1 MYVAT
6 TIAKNG
12 FFFTPQ
18 SPEKRYPGTL
28 TISDGGRIELEI
40 TTDEPAFTSYSEM
53 MIGRLIG
60 QVEGG
65 YVTLEDCE
73 YRTMNLSFTGMTGKS
88 LITARL
94 AFVGAGLTESPTF
107 TSLRFSVDGLSEWL
121 GRSAFKIEID
131 QSFEDYTVTMKR
143 PEPVQCTLPDGTAL
157 EINIEVKLPGAIK
170 YPTLELYQQAFL
182 QITPIEPQTFEYY
195 QKLSHRITRFFS
207 FVIGRPVA
215 IHSLKAKINDP
226 ATSDPHNW
234 LELYFKSL
242 NNSTKQ
248 SISSRDMLLQ
258 FSSIELRFED
268 LLSTWLNEYENLM
281 PALHHYF
288 SVQDESLV
296 YLDTK
301 FIAMAQAL
309 EAFHRRTYDSRRLP
323 KEEYRDKVAA
333 IIEGC
338 PAEDRQWLQ
347 QKLHFGNEITLA
359 ERLHQLIDR
368 FEGLFGGEEL
378 IDSIVRGTVRTR
390 NYHAHYDPEGAGK
403 ALKGGALISLTFRL
417 RVSFTLCLLVRLGLT
432 EEEAIELARSTPLQR
447 LLRNA
452 NYIEQNG
459 D

>member
-40 TTDEPAFTSYSEM
+40 TADEPAFTSYDEM

-65 YVTLEDCE
+65 YVTLEGCE
-73 YRTMNLSFTGMTGKS
+73 YRTMNLSFAGMTGKS

-94 AFVGAGLTESPTF
+94 VFVGLGLPESAKF
-107 TSLRFSVDGLSEWL
+107 TSLRFCVDGLNEWL
-121 GRSAFKIEID
+121 GRSAFEVGIG
-131 QSFEDYTVTMKR
+131 QSFEDWTVTMKR
-143 PEPVQCTLPDGTAL
+143 PEPVQCTLPDDTML
-157 EINIEVKLPGAIK
+157 EIDIEVKLPGAIK
-170 YPTLELYQQAFL
+170 YPTLELYQQAFI
-182 QITPIEPQTFEYY
+182 QITPAEPQPFEFY

-207 FVIGRPVA
+207 FAIGRPVA
-215 IHSLKAKINDP
+215 IHSLKAKIDDP
-226 ATSDPHNW
+226 EISDVHKW
-234 LELYFKSL
+234 LELYFQSL
-242 NNSTKQ
+242 NNSAKQ
-248 SISSRDMLLQ
+248 SLSSRDMLLGY
-258 FSSIELRFED
+258 SSIALRFGD

-288 SVQDESLV
+288 SVQDESLA

-309 EAFHRRTYDSRRLP
+309 EAFHRRTSGSGRWP
-323 KEEYRDKVAA
+323 KDEYKAKVAA

-338 PAEDRQWLQ
+338 PEEDRQWLQ
-347 QKLHFGNEITLA
+347 QKLNFGNEITLA

-368 FEGLFGGEEL
+368 FAGVFGGETP
-378 IDSIVRGTVRTR
+378 IDLIVRDTVRTR
-390 NYHAHYDPEGAGK
+390 NYHAHYDPQGAAK

-417 RVSFTLCLLVRLGLT
+417 RVLFALCLLIRLGLT
-432 EEEAIELARSTPLQR
+432 EEEAIDLARSAPLQR

-459 D
+459 N